1 MPVYTIEAPDGR
13 KIKVEA
19 ADEATALKGAMEWA
33 AKTPKQEA
41 ATFANT
47 GAPAPSRDI
56 GQDLMGSMAAGM
68 AGAVN
73 GIPVVGPLAQ
83 SATDW
88 IGGGVSALMGGDAG
102 QYVKQQEDRRAKLV
116 SQYPISYI
124 GSSLVSGIGSMG
136 GLAAKVPA
144 AAEMLGMPFAGSKGI
159 PLGTQMA
166 NSALSTEAIG
176 IMDGMARGNA
186 PFDAMVQ
193 TAPWAAGA
201 GLIPGAG
208 ATLGAVGRSG
218 KKVFYNPIKA
228 FMAPEN
234 VARST
239 VTNAISKDRA
249 LSNVLPQ
256 EGTRIAD
263 EAGIPLF
270 NADRFGENTRRL
282 ARTAAN
288 ADGGAADLLKKSL
301 EDRFVG
307 QTSRATDFVT
317 KLVGGKVDDL
327 GFQDQ
332 LRRLASDKNDKAYEP
347 VYNSAAAQGLWD
359 NTLAQFMQSDAF
371 KAAVMGAEKAASN
384 RAAVDGVQTVRNP
397 FVMDETGAFR
407 LRTNADGSTALPNLR
422 FWNQVKRN
430 LDGMIELAK
439 PTATQKGD
447 RNLYADLT
455 VLKQKFVNTLD
466 AAVSGYKE
474 ARSGAALFFGT
485 DNAVDA
491 GRIAARTAGKV
502 PEFTKA
508 VGKMNDYEREGAQIG
523 YASELLDTIRKSGDN
538 RNVFLNSL
546 FNTPDGRARN
556 VLFLGEE
563 NAAKLEAYARV
574 EGIVDKLRG
583 AVTGNSSTAQQLQ
596 DLGIGAASAG
606 SYFLSGGMGNPNAWI
621 AAAAPLALRY
631 MGKKGNEKVLQSV
644 AKMLASQDPK
654 VLDRVIRNA
663 AISEAHME
671 ALRALEMAMSAGI
684 KGAVIGVATNQP

>member
-1 MPVYTIEAPDGR
+1 MMPVYTIEAPDGR

-41 ATFANT
+41 APSANA

-88 IGGGVSALMGGDAG
+88 IGGGVAALMGGDAG
-102 QYVKQQEDRRAKLV
+102 QYVKQQEDRRAQLA
-116 SQYPISYI
+116 SQYPVSYI
-124 GSSLVSGIGSMG
+124 GSSVVSGIGSMG

-144 AAEMLGMPFAGSKGI
+144 AAEMLGMPFAGSKAV

-176 IMDGMARGNA
+176 IMDGIARGDT

-218 KKVFYNPIKA
+218 KRVFYDPIKA

-239 VTNAISKDRA
+239 LTNAISKDRA
-249 LSNVLPQ
+249 LGNVMPR
-256 EGTRIAD
+256 EGARIAD

-282 ARTAAN
+282 ARTATN
-288 ADGGAADLLKKSL
+288 ADAGAADLLKKAL
-301 EDRFVG
+301 DDRFVG

-317 KLVGGKVDDL
+317 KLVGGKIDDL
-327 GFQDQ
+327 TFQND
-332 LRRLASDKNDKAYEP
+332 LKELAKDVNDKAYEP
-347 VYNSAAAQGLWD
+347 VYKSAPAQALW
-359 NTLAQFMQSDAF
+359 NQPLSELMQSSAF
-371 KAAVMGAEKAASN
+371 QGAVAGAEKAASN
-384 RAAVDGVQTVRNP
+384 RAAISGVQAVKNP
-397 FVMDETGAFR
+397 FTIDESGAFR
-407 LRTNADGSTALPNLR
+407 LKVNADGSTALPNLR

-430 LDGMIELAK
+430 LDGMIGAAQR
-439 PTATQKGD
+439 TGD
-447 RNLYADLT
+447 TTLTSDLT
-455 VLKQKFVNTLD
+455 GLKRKLVDTLD
-466 AAVSGYKE
+466 AAVPDYKQ
-474 ARSGAALFFGT
+474 ARAGAALFFGV
-485 DNAVDA
+485 DDAVDA
-491 GRIAARTAGKV
+491 GRVAARTPGKI

-508 VGKMNDYEREGAQIG
+508 HAKMNPYEREAAEIG
-523 YASELLDTIRKSGDN
+523 YASELLDQIRSSRDN
-538 RNVFLNSL
+538 RNLFTNSL
-546 FNTPDGRARN
+546 FNSPDGRERN
-556 VLFLGEE
+556 LLFLGPEK
-563 NAAKLEAYARV
+563 AAKLEAYVRV
-574 EGIVDKLRG
+574 ESIVDKLRG
-583 AVTGNSSTAQQLQ
+583 AVGGNSTTAQQLLA
-596 DLGIGAASAG
+596 LGAFSAG
-606 SYFLSGGMGNPNAWI
+606 GYALSGGTGNPNAWI

-644 AKMLASQDPK
+644 AEMLASQDPK
-654 VLDRVIRNA
+654 VLDKVIRNA

-684 KGAVIGVATNQP
+684 KGAVIGAAANQP